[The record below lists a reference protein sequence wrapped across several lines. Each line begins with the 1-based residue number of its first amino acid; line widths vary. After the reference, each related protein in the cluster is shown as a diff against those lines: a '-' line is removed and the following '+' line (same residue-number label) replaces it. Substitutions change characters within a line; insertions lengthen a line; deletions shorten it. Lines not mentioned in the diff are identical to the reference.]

1 VGCGFR
7 NQAKSVNARKGASQP
22 PLYPLLVKEGN
33 YCRILFFTLMQSSPD
48 QEDFKQ
54 ARALAYRYLSIR
66 DRTER
71 ETADYL
77 GKKGFDT
84 AVVQQTL
91 HFLKDANYLNDRRFA
106 EHWARTR
113 AENKQFGKYRLRQE
127 LTGKGLDTE
136 LIDETLDTLFDNVK
150 EIDLA
155 RAVVEKKLRSM
166 QDLEPEKRKR
176 RLAGLLQRKGFS
188 SDIIYKVLD

>member
-1 VGCGFR
+1 M
-7 NQAKSVNARKGASQP
+7 P
-22 PLYPLLVKEGN
+22 
-33 YCRILFFTLMQSSPD
+33 
-48 QEDFKQ
+48 EDFKQ

-136 LIDETLDTLFDNVK
+136 LIDETLDTLFENVK